1 MVSRITPKGPMGRSA
16 LQSIFDLIE
25 MHAHIEGV
33 GPQLT
38 FQAEKDLLEEVMW
51 LRSSISHQLGRN
63 LPLPSRP
70 VPELEPIE
78 EPSRS
83 SIHDRAKQFLEAN
96 PEEAAYWR
104 RVHNRTSEEIIN
116 QGPIPVEVQ
125 VKAAL
130 WELRKRRAAGA
141 TDEEAVAALL
151 QANSVEELGPL
162 MRFLQD
168 KEPKEIRTEPDYW
181 GPNEHWGHRRA
192 DPTDNAIE
200 EYQKVSNSI
209 PQSGMSSW
217 GDNPGSSEPKPHGL
231 VTDSEGRVTDSEG
244 HPHFWGSEADS
255 EEAEQTSC
263 GEVDASDFTGSESI
277 QITIPL
283 DPVDTVAAAL
293 REAYEEPR
301 SPVDGIDVRD
311 EYASVPIT
319 VARMVHYVSYGTP
332 GGEYGSECRAAV
344 VSGVRANDYYPQLA
358 DLVVLNPTGLFFNSK
373 SLQSEAEYLGGTWHY
388 PMQCRNNT
396 MTRGSRE

>member
-1 MVSRITPKGPMGRSA
+1 MSRITPKGPMGRSA

-25 MHAHIEGV
+25 MHAHLPAI

-38 FQAEKDLLEEVMW
+38 FEAEKDLLEEVMW
-51 LRSSISHQLGRN
+51 LRQSISHQLGWN

-70 VPELEPIE
+70 VLEAEPIE
-78 EPSRS
+78 EPIRS

-104 RVHNRTSEEIIN
+104 RMHNRTSEDIIQ
-116 QGPIPVEVQ
+116 QGPVPVEVQ
-125 VKAAL
+125 IKSAL

-141 TDEEAVAALL
+141 TDEEAVAALFE
-151 QANSVEELGPL
+151 ANSVEELGPL
-162 MRFLQD
+162 MRFFQD
-168 KEPKEIRTEPDYW
+168 KEPKSMST
-181 GPNEHWGHRRA
+181 
-192 DPTDNAIE
+192 
-200 EYQKVSNSI
+200 I
-209 PQSGMSSW
+209 PQSGVSSW

-231 VTDSEGRVTDSEG
+231 VTDSEGRTTDSEG

-263 GEVDASDFTGSESI
+263 GEVDASDFSGPESI

-283 DPVDTVAAAL
+283 DPVNVVRGAIS
-293 REAYEEPR
+293 EAKEDHEEPR
-301 SPVDGIDVRD
+301 SPIDGVHVRD

-344 VSGVRANDYYPQLA
+344 VSGVRANDFYPQLA

-373 SLQSEAEYLGGTWHY
+373 SLQSEAEYHGGTWHY
-388 PMQCRNNT
+388 PMQCRNNGV
-396 MTRGSRE
+396 TRDSRE